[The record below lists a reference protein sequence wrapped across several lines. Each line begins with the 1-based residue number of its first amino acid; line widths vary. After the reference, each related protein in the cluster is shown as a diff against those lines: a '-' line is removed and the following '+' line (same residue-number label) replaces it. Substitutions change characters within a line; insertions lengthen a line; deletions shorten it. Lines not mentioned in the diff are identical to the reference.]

1 LATLD
6 VTDDA
11 IIRAEPEFVYEALVD
26 EHSGRSQ
33 WWRPYLAAE
42 PRTGSAYDAIGA
54 VVDYTVG
61 VHGKWPIRFATK
73 TIAARR
79 AESIRVAYVEGAFRG
94 EVVWSFEPAEGGTRL
109 SYRWQVR
116 PTGVLRLLA
125 PLLPIEKSHSDT
137 MQVCFDNL
145 NRFLAGLPRPVEP

>member
-6 VTDDA
+6 VTDEA
-11 IIRAEPEFVYEALVD
+11 IIRAEPEVVYEALVD

-54 VVDYTVG
+54 VVDNTVG

-79 AESIRVAYVEGAFRG
+79 AESIRVADVEGAFRG
-94 EVVWSFEPAEGGTRL
+94 EGQWSFEPTEGGTRS
-109 SYRWQVR
+109 SYRWHVSA
-116 PTGVLRLLA
+116 TGVLRMLA
-125 PLLPIEKSHSDT
+125 PLLPIEKSHSET
-137 MQVCFDNL
+137 MQACFDNL
-145 NRFLAGLPRPVEP
+145 NRLLADLPHPAEP